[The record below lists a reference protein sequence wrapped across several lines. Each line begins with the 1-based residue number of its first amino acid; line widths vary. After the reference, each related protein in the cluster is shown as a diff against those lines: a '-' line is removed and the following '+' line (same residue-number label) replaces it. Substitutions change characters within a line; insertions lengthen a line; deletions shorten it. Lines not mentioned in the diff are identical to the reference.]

1 VASYASSFAF
11 TNTLQTLT
19 KDRVVSDLIVETFF
33 DSAAIW
39 QYLRMAGN
47 YQDMAGGLAFT
58 WAVNVSG
65 SPNTISFVGDDN
77 LPIVSMDTNMIRAA
91 LDPKFYADAL
101 VLKLTDTA
109 LNNGSPDAVTNYA
122 ESQMD
127 IVKMSIVNKMA
138 DDLVNNYQTL
148 NSKSINGLIEAV
160 DDGTG
165 KTTSYANIT
174 RSTYTTFKAK
184 INWASATSTE
194 VADLQTQF
202 LNAQIDNDKPDFFAI
217 NRKGF
222 QNFWSTLVAK
232 DQYIQPDLSRTFGGL
247 NLMYQ
252 GNPMFMDSH
261 VPTSAAAPSGGGSG
275 GIVFALNS
283 NYLTLACL
291 DNWNFRMTEWR
302 EAEQNATIYSRIFWG
317 GNLVCQNPRAQAAIW
332 VSGL

>member
-65 SPNTISFVGDDN
+65 SPNTTSFVGDDN

-184 INWASATSTE
+184 INWASATATE

-275 GIVFALNS
+275 GIIFALNS
-283 NYLTLACL
+283 NYITLACL

-317 GNLVCQNPRAQAAIW
+317 GNLIVQNPRAQAAIW

>member
-1 VASYASSFAF
+1 MASYASQFAF
-11 TNTLQTLT
+11 IGTLQTLT
-19 KDRVVSDLIVETFF
+19 KDRIVSDLIVETFF

-39 QYLRMAGN
+39 QYLRSNGM

-58 WAVNVSG
+58 WAANVSG
-65 SPNTISFVGDDN
+65 SPNTTTFVGDDN
-77 LPIVSMDTNMIRAA
+77 LPIVSMDNNMIRLAV
-91 LDPKFYADAL
+91 DPKFYADAL

-127 IVKMSIVNKMA
+127 IVKMSLVNKMA
-138 DDLVNNYQTL
+138 DDLVNNYQAL
-148 NSKSINGLIEAV
+148 NSKGINGLIEAV

-165 KTTSYANIT
+165 KGATYANQS
-174 RSTYTTFKAK
+174 RVTFPTLKAK
-184 INWASATSTE
+184 VNWASATATE

-202 LNAQIDNDKPDFFAI
+202 LAAQIDNDKPDFFAV

-261 VPTSAAAPSGGGSG
+261 IPTSSASPSGGGSG
-275 GIVFALNS
+275 GIVYALNS
-283 NYLTLACL
+283 NYLTLACIE
-291 DNWNFRMTEWR
+291 NWNFRMTDWR

-317 GNLVCQNPRAQAAIW
+317 GNLICQNPRAQAALWI
-332 VSGL
+332 SGI

>member
-1 VASYASSFAF
+1 MASYASGFAF
-11 TNTLQTLT
+11 TNTLQSLT
-19 KDRVVSDLIVETFF
+19 KDRVVADMIIDTFF

-39 QYLRMAGN
+39 QYLKSNGMYDEA
-47 YQDMAGGLAFT
+47 AGGLAFT
-58 WAVNVSG
+58 WPVNVSA
-65 SPNTISFVGDDN
+65 SPNTTSFVGDDN
-77 LPIVSMDTNMIRAA
+77 LPIVSMDTNVIRAA

-127 IVKMSIVNKMA
+127 IVRMSIVNKMA

-148 NSKSINGLIEAV
+148 NSKSINGLIEYV

-165 KTTSYANIT
+165 HGSSYANVSRT
-174 RSTYTTFKAK
+174 TYTTWKAK

-202 LNAQIDNDKPDFFAI
+202 LNAQIDNDKPDFYAI

-222 QNFWSTLVAK
+222 QNFWSTLISK

-261 VPTSAAAPSGGGSG
+261 VPTAAAAPSGGGTG

-283 NYLTLACL
+283 NYLKLLSL

-317 GNLVCQNPRAQAAIW
+317 GNLIGTNPRAQAAIW